1 MKFSR
6 IVLATDH
13 GGYKLKEAM
22 KAHLVGKGIDVIDEG
37 TFSEESV
44 DYPAIIRRGCA
55 WVVEQGM
62 PGIVFG
68 GSGQGEAIAANKV
81 PGIRAAR
88 CLTVEDARL
97 ARSHNDANVLSL
109 AGRMTTAEDAIA
121 MVEAFLATPF
131 EGGRHVARI
140 KDLEPGGRV
149 PFFDEMEN

>member
-13 GGYKLKEAM
+13 AGYKLKEAI
-22 KAHLVGKGIDVIDEG
+22 KAHLIGKGIDVIDEG
-37 TFSEESV
+37 THSEEPV
-44 DYPAIIRRGCA
+44 DYPAIIRRACA
-55 WVVEQGM
+55 LVVEQLM
-62 PGIVFG
+62 PGVVFG

-109 AGRMTTAEDAIA
+109 AGRMTAPEDAIA
-121 MVEAFLATPF
+121 MLEAFLATPF
-131 EGGRHVARI
+131 EGGRHIARVA
-140 KDLEPGGRV
+140 DLEPGGKV
-149 PFFDEMEN
+149 PFFEEIEN